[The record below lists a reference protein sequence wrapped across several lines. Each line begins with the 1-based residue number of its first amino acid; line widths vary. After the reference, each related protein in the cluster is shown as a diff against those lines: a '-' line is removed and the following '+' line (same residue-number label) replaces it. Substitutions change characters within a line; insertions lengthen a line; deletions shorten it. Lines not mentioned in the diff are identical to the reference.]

1 MKSEISY
8 LVRRAVSRSSST
20 GPVPHRQRRPVEA
33 VVRRRGSSSGGSSR
47 RRERRSERSNRRGGG
62 SGGAAAVEDCLP
74 RRLCFI
80 FYYCF
85 RIFYIRARSSVCV
98 RERGG
103 GGRTPRT
110 RRGGAREGRDRER
123 ARARARESFS
133 SFFFTFDEPDS
144 ERVGH
149 LGRSDRSLQGA
160 GRVDVAQEEVLVGQ
174 GGGSERAAVVF
185 EVFLRVFEARKRKS
199 ES

>member
-123 ARARARESFS
+123 ASERESPFPLFFLPLTNPTANASGISEEATALCRGPDGSTSLRRRS
-133 SFFFTFDEPDS
+133 SSAKVEAPS
-144 ERVGH
+144 
-149 LGRSDRSLQGA
+149 
-160 GRVDVAQEEVLVGQ
+160 GQ
-174 GGGSERAAVVF
+174 LSCSRCF
-185 EVFLRVFEARKRKS
+185 
-199 ES
+199 